1 MAFFIIFLG
10 VFNMKKYLEIVVV
23 AAVGMAILNRVP
35 FTKTLIN
42 G

>member
-23 AAVGMAILNRVP
+23 SAVGLAILNRVA